1 MQKQT
6 NIFSIFLAFV
16 KIGFI
21 LLGGGYVIVPIVK
34 QELVEKRNWIDEN
47 ELFDFYCVAQCL
59 PGIIAINTSI
69 LVAYKIRKIK
79 GVLAAILG
87 ICLSPIISI
96 LIVANLIN
104 QISSLDIMN
113 SIFWG
118 VNISVI
124 ILIYLTLKEMWNKS
138 IVNFF
143 TFFWFLLI
151 TALSIFKVS
160 PALLIIISIV
170 FGILLE
176 IKKGGFRKN
185 G

>member
-1 MQKQT
+1 MEKQT

-16 KIGFI
+16 KIGLI
-21 LLGGGYVIVPIVK
+21 LLGGGYVIVPIMK
-34 QELVEKRNWIDEN
+34 QELIEKRNWIKED

-79 GVLAAILG
+79 GVMAAIVGL
-87 ICLSPIISI
+87 CLSPVVSI
-96 LIVANLIN
+96 LIVAHLIN
-104 QISSLDIMN
+104 QISSFDIMN

-118 VNISVI
+118 VNLSVI
-124 ILIYLTLKEMWNKS
+124 ILIFLTLKEMWNKS

-143 TFFWFLLI
+143 TMFWFILI
-151 TALSIFKVS
+151 ATLSIFKIS
-160 PALLIIISIV
+160 PVLLIIISIV

-176 IKKGGFRKN
+176 FKKGGFRKN